1 MLNKRQ
7 MTENQALGRRASQ
20 VALVVK
26 KQNKTK
32 QKLLASAGNIKD
44 TGLIPELGKIEV
56 KKKMGD
62 GRG

>member
-1 MLNKRQ
+1 

-44 TGLIPELGKIEV
+44 TGLIPELGRFSGE
-56 KKKMGD
+56 GN
-62 GRG
+62 GNPLQYS